1 MTLCPLCF
9 SCATEE
15 KESLILLNFAQI
27 VKDNNEEFYQNF
39 VKKEIMED
47 STLDQLN
54 ETGLLKHV
62 SISSF
67 SVCIR
72 ILNSILVTSW
82 TMNTSKGVPLI

>member
-1 MTLCPLCF
+1 MFPSVTLCPLCF

-39 VKKEIMED
+39 VKKELMED

-62 SISSF
+62 SIF
-67 SVCIR
+67 PFLFVFEF
-72 ILNSILVTSW
+72 
-82 TMNTSKGVPLI
+82 LIPFWSHPGP